1 MTATKSSLRKESLHR
16 STRCQAPKVDLPK
29 QNLMV
34 SIWIANP
41 HQPHALRVARSR
53 EELARLIDLKLLPGM
68 PVEAFIQTSDR
79 TVMSYLVKPLH
90 DQIPAAFFRRSAALT
105 RKFKTNL
112 FVI

>member
-1 MTATKSSLRKESLHR
+1 
-16 STRCQAPKVDLPK
+16 
-29 QNLMV
+29 MV

-41 HQPHALRVARSR
+41 HQPHALRVALSR
-53 EELARLIDLKLLPGM
+53 EEFARLIDLKLLPGM

>member
-16 STRCQAPKVDLPK
+16 STRCHAPKVDLPK

-41 HQPHALRVARSR
+41 HQPHALRVALSR

-68 PVEAFIQTSDR
+68 PVEAG
-79 TVMSYLVKPLH
+79 H
-90 DQIPAAFFRRSAALT
+90 DMLT
-105 RKFKTNL
+105 ERMRHMIDDVLPGGFLPTICGTNS
-112 FVI
+112 